1 MILKKSHPLVVG
13 IVAAAAFLIY
23 GLAFGTTHPIVLAL
37 LMGAFIA
44 AGRFRERAGKVAYPA
59 WVTAASALLL
69 LLSLAILVFLTGVP
83 SGINSIP
90 AVLLFGFGGWL
101 LHQAWRQAR
110 G

>member
-13 IVAAAAFLIY
+13 IASAVTFLVY
-23 GLAFGTTHPIVLAL
+23 GLVVGSSRPLVLAVI
-37 LMGAFIA
+37 MGAFIA

-59 WVTAASALLL
+59 WVMAALALVLLL
-69 LLSLAILVFLTGVP
+69 AVATLVFLTGVP

-90 AVLLFGFGGWL
+90 AVLLFAFGGWL
-101 LHQAWRQAR
+101 LHHAWRQAR